1 MKKHI
6 AIAAGLAVLSTS
18 AFATKARMNAL
29 GQGDDRG
36 SFYIQDSR
44 NVFRNA
50 SDVNDMTNYVVTEWG
65 QANNAAD
72 SDVAPHAEGGFFR
85 SAGQFNYGVYLGSD
99 IDAQNAAKTAA
110 AVQNQDNNI
119 DLFFGGDMG
128 VKWGVAFGYSSS
140 ENETGA
146 IKKENDTMSLGLGVE
161 KGAIEGY
168 VNLGLKDESKGGA
181 AVADKWEADTGMNVG
196 LSYDWMDYT
205 FFADYDKTGY
215 EQTIAAVKTEQE
227 DTKLTVGVGHN
238 HEVSATSRLFT
249 NISYTS
255 TESESKGGTVSKSK
269 DTALPLTIG
278 FEADATSWL
287 ALRGSV
293 SQNVIIGS
301 NKNTAGKKSTIGDS
315 TNVAAGATLNF
326 GKLKVDGVIGTSGNA
341 GTNAGDT
348 AAGETGT
355 LSLDR
360 LMTRVAVHYWF

>member
-1 MKKHI
+1 MKKQI

-50 SDVNDMTNYVVTEWG
+50 SKVNDMTNYVVTEWG
-65 QANNAAD
+65 AATD
-72 SDVAPHAEGGFFR
+72 TGTDLVESPEAEGGFFR
-85 SAGQFNYGVYLGSD
+85 SAGQFNYGVYLGSN
-99 IDAQNAAKTAA
+99 ID
-110 AVQNQDNNI
+110 NQDQATRTGTANFLQQDNRL

-128 VKWGVAFGYSSS
+128 VKWGVTLGYASS
-140 ENETGA
+140 EAENTF
-146 IKKENDTMSLGLGVE
+146 KRENDAMSLGLGVE

-181 AVADKWEADTGMNVG
+181 AVGDKWEADTGINAGV
-196 LSYDWMDYT
+196 SYDWMDYT
-205 FFADYDKTGY
+205 FFVDYDKTGY
-215 EQTIAAVKTEQE
+215 DRTVSAVKTENE
-227 DTKLTVGVGHN
+227 STALTVGVGHN

-249 NISYTS
+249 NISYTD
-255 TESESKGGTVSKSK
+255 SEVEFKGGTVSKTETS
-269 DTALPLTIG
+269 AIPLTIG

-287 ALRGSV
+287 ALRGSIT
-293 SQNVIIGS
+293 QNVVIGD
-301 NKNTAGKKSTIGDS
+301 KKVAGKTTTVANSTD
-315 TNVAAGATLNF
+315 VAAGATLNF
-326 GKLKVDGVIGTSGNA
+326 GKLKVDGVIGTGGSDGQAGAVNA
-341 GTNAGDT
+341 T
-348 AAGETGT
+348 ETGT

>member
-50 SDVNDMTNYVVTEWG
+50 SKVNDMTNYVVTEWG
-65 QANNAAD
+65 SANDAAD
-72 SDVAPHAEGGFFR
+72 SATAPHAEGGFFR

-99 IDAQNAAKTAA
+99 IDNQDLGARTGAAGVFLA
-110 AVQNQDNNI
+110 QDNNI

-128 VKWGVAFGYSSS
+128 VKWGVTLGYSST
-140 ENETGA
+140 EAEAAGA
-146 IKKENDTMSLGLGVE
+146 VKRENDSMSLGLGVE

-168 VNLGLKDESKGGA
+168 VNLGLKDESKGA
-181 AVADKWEADTGMNVG
+181 TLTADKWEADTGINVG
-196 LSYDWMDYT
+196 VSYDWMDYT
-205 FFADYDKTGY
+205 FFVDYDKTGY
-215 EQTIAAVKTEQE
+215 EENLAAVKTEQE
-227 DTKLTVGVGHN
+227 DTALTIGVGHN

-249 NISYTS
+249 SVHYVS
-255 TESESKGGTVSKSK
+255 SESETKVTGASKTETSK
-269 DTALPLTIG
+269 LPLTIG

-287 ALRGSV
+287 ALRGSI
-293 SQNVIIGS
+293 SQNVIIGES
-301 NKNTAGKKSTIGDS
+301 KVAGKTTSAANSTD
-315 TNVAAGATLNF
+315 VAAGATLNF
-326 GKLKVDGVIGTSGNA
+326 GKLKVDGVIGTNGIN
-341 GTNAGDT
+341 GTN
-348 AAGETGT
+348 TGAENGS
-355 LSLDR
+355 LDLDR